1 MPEGHAV
8 HRIAREHDVVLAGRR
23 LAASSPQGRAAAAAA
38 LVDGRTLERV
48 EAHGKHLFY
57 RFGGGAVIHV
67 HLGRYGEFARFE
79 PPPPEPRATVRL
91 RLLDDAVGVDL
102 VGPSACAA
110 VDPDEEA
117 AILARLGPDPLR
129 PDADSELAWVRL
141 RSRRSPVGAVLLDQ
155 RVIAGVGNIFRAEA
169 LHAAGIDPRRPA
181 SELGREEFVL
191 LWEVVAGM
199 LRRGVEDG
207 RIVTVDAA
215 ALGFTRAEI
224 PRALA
229 FNVYGRE
236 RCACCDSPVEQLV
249 LGGRRTFRCPVCQPR
264 LGC

>member
-8 HRIAREHDVVLAGRR
+8 HRIACEHGLELAGRT
-23 LAASSPQGRAAAAAA
+23 LTASSPQGRAEAAAARI
-38 LVDGRTLERV
+38 DGGVLERV

-57 RFGGGAVIHV
+57 RFDGGAVLHV
-67 HLGRYGEFARFE
+67 HLGRYGEFSRFE

-91 RLLDDAVGVDL
+91 RIASPGLGVDL
-102 VGPSACAA
+102 VGPSACAL

-129 PDADSELAWVRL
+129 EDADPELAWARL
-141 RSRRSPVGAVLLDQ
+141 RGRRSPVGAVLLDQ

-169 LHAAGIDPRRPA
+169 LHAVGIDPRRPA
-181 SELGREEFVL
+181 SALEREEFDR
-191 LWEVVAGM
+191 LWTTVEGM

-215 ALGFTRAEI
+215 ALGFSRAEI

-229 FNVYGRE
+229 FGVYGRE
-236 RCACCDSPVEQLV
+236 RCARCEVAVERLE
-249 LGGRRTFRCPVCQPR
+249 LGGRRTFRCPACQPR
-264 LGC
+264 

>member
-8 HRIAREHDVVLAGRR
+8 HRIAREHGAALAGRA

-38 LVDGRTLERV
+38 LVDGRVLGRV

-57 RFGGGAVIHV
+57 RFDGGAVLHV
-67 HLGRYGEFARFE
+67 HLGRYGEFSRFE
-79 PPPPEPRATVRL
+79 LPAPKPRATTRL
-91 RLLDDAVGVDL
+91 RLAGPGLGVDL
-102 VGPSACAA
+102 VGPSACAV

-129 PDADSELAWVRL
+129 SDADPELAWERL
-141 RSRRSPVGAVLLDQ
+141 RARRSPVGAVLLDQ

-169 LHAAGIDPRRPA
+169 LHAVGIDPRRPA
-181 SELGREEFVL
+181 ADLERDEFDR
-191 LWEVVAGM
+191 LWEVTAGM

-207 RIVTVDAA
+207 RIVTADAE
-215 ALGFTRAEI
+215 ALGFSRAAI

-229 FNVYGRE
+229 FNVYGRD
-236 RCACCDSPVEQLV
+236 RCARCDAAVERLE
-249 LGGRRTFRCPVCQPR
+249 LGGRRTFRCPACQPR
-264 LGC
+264 